1 MNNKIQQ
8 LINDG
13 VITVN
18 DVMEYATEINDK
30 AIVDSYED
38 LYDKYDFEYDDHD
51 DTMSAYPQDDR
62 DEYPEYIIASTS
74 YRLKETYVFEANEK
88 GEIHDYAEYGGIAE
102 RFGDST
108 WMNYY
113 GAIDRT
119 FGENKYQFVR
129 RIETGVKDVIHMLF
143 KRIDNNIQDDCP
155 QLPQDTWD
163 GGQTDEK

>member
-1 MNNKIQQ
+1 MNQKVQQ

-38 LYDKYDFEYDDHD
+38 LYDEYDFEYDEHD
-51 DTMSAYPQDDR
+51 PTMPAYPEEER
-62 DEYPEYIIASTS
+62 YTDEEVELALGHVRSEDPEYIIASTS
-74 YRLKETYVFEANEK
+74 YILEETYVFEANEK
-88 GEIHDYAEYGGIAE
+88 GEIHDYAEYGGIAK

-113 GAIDRT
+113 GAVDRT

-129 RIETGVKDVIHMLF
+129 RVESGNSNIIHMLF
-143 KRIDNNIQDDCP
+143 KRID
-155 QLPQDTWD
+155 
-163 GGQTDEK
+163 